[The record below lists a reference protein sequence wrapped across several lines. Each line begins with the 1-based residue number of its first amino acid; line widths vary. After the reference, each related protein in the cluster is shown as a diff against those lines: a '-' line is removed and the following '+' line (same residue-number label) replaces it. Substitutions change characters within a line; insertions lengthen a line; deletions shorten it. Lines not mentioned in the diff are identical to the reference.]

1 MRSIYRLPIQLAL
14 ALILVLIASAS
25 AHAQSP
31 NAVADVWTRVN
42 RERITRN
49 LPPLALNAP
58 LTTAAQNH
66 ASEIARTG
74 NYGHIGADGSLASD
88 RAARAGYGAY
98 SWGRRIGENWAHY
111 FDAPTALGMW
121 MESTPHRAN
130 ILHALYREIG
140 IGIAPSQNGLTIFV
154 LVFGAQPNALP
165 VFINDGAPATNDAH
179 VRLTLTSED
188 IASAGDGANGIGKPT
203 HFQISNASDFS
214 GATWQ
219 TFSSQINWTLEAGNG
234 TRTVYV
240 KYRDAKNR
248 TAIAN
253 ASIALGAPSAIPG
266 RAPVLQVEATRTREI
281 TATATRSQTPR
292 PSVTPT
298 PTATA
303 SPTPEL
309 TETPMPTWTI
319 TPSAPA
325 TSAPTA
331 TPTRAVMQARA
342 TDLPDPFALGAFGIG
357 IMLSVFALVK
367 HLAEK

>member
-1 MRSIYRLPIQLAL
+1 MRSIFRLPIQLAL
-14 ALILVLIASAS
+14 ALVLVFVALGSAR
-25 AHAQSP
+25 AQAP
-31 NAVADVWTRVN
+31 NAVADLWTRVN

-49 LPPLALNAP
+49 LPPLALNAQ
-58 LTTAAQNH
+58 LTLAAQNH

-74 NYGHIGADGSLASD
+74 NYGHIGADGSMASD

-121 MESTPHRAN
+121 MESAPHRAN

-154 LVFGAQPNALP
+154 LVFGAQPNVLP
-165 VFINDGAPATNDAH
+165 VFINDGALATNDANVH
-179 VRLTLTSED
+179 LTLTSED
-188 IASAGDGANGIGKPT
+188 VASPGDGTNGIGKPT
-203 HFQISNASDFS
+203 HIQISNASDFS

-219 TFSSQINWTLEAGNG
+219 TFSSRINWTLETGNG

-248 TAIAN
+248 TAIAS
-253 ASIALGAPSAIPG
+253 ASIAL
-266 RAPVLQVEATRTREI
+266 
-281 TATATRSQTPR
+281 RSLQTPTSIATTS
-292 PSVTPT
+292 PTLEPTETPT
-298 PTATA
+298 PT
-303 SPTPEL
+303 
-309 TETPMPTWTI
+309 M
-319 TPSAPA
+319 TPSATA

-331 TPTRAVMQARA
+331 TPTHAVIQSRA

-357 IMLSVFALVK
+357 VMLSVFALVK
-367 HLAEK
+367 HWAEK